1 MEELIIEQI
10 EDYALSKKERPKA
23 QFSQIGVV
31 GSGTTGQ
38 RIILMIAAKGI
49 EVVFL
54 DLNENIIQQTYKEL
68 TNELD
73 NRIEHWGMTDG
84 DKRAVLSRIK
94 GTTDYADFKNCDLVI
109 ESILSKQREYSL
121 EIRKA
126 VFKQIEEHV
135 SRDTIIAT
143 NSTTVVI
150 TELASGLKY
159 KDRCLS
165 LHFSTTNPGANIVE
179 VVKGLHTA
187 DDICQNVRKF
197 ATLIGK
203 IPIPVDESPGLIS
216 VRLFVSLIGEA
227 CDALM
232 EGVASKEDIDLTMRN
247 GLGLPLGPF
256 EMADKIGLDRVVR
269 WMENLYNEFGDM
281 KYKPSP
287 LIKKLVRAERFGRKS
302 CMGFYAYDNAG
313 NKIKGVQKVEVCN

>member
-1 MEELIIEQI
+1 MEDIIIEHI

-23 QFSQIGVV
+23 RFSQIGIV
-31 GSGTTGQ
+31 GAGTTGQ
-38 RIILMIAAKGI
+38 RIILMIATKGI

-54 DLNENIIQQTYKEL
+54 DLDDEIIQHTYNEL
-68 TNELD
+68 AEELD

-94 GTTDYADFKNCDLVI
+94 GTTDYADFKDCDLVI
-109 ESILSKQREYSL
+109 ESILSKQREFSL
-121 EIRKA
+121 DIRKA
-126 VFKQIEEHV
+126 VFQKIEEHV
-135 SRDTIIAT
+135 SPNCIIAT
-143 NSTTVVI
+143 NSTTTVI
-150 TELASGLKY
+150 TELSSGLKHN
-159 KDRCLS
+159 DRCLS

-179 VVKGLHTA
+179 VVKGLHTR
-187 DDICQNVRKF
+187 DSICEDVRKF

-216 VRLFVSLIGEA
+216 VRLFVSLVGEA
-227 CDALM
+227 CDTLM
-232 EGVASKEDIDLTMRN
+232 EGVATKEDIDLTMRN

-287 LIKKLVRAERFGRKS
+287 LIKKLVRAERLGRKT
-302 CMGFYAYDNAG
+302 CMGFYAYDSHGKKLEAM
-313 NKIKGVQKVEVCN
+313 QKPVECH